1 MFLGCNKQTLKKS
14 DFQEVDFTEKQK
26 IQVVIKNEIY
36 NVMVSFNENNE
47 FTFVFLDEAP
57 VTYKNLLVEVKNDIC
72 TVTGNGLVFEK
83 NINEFNNDFLPKIIY
98 IFLCETDFNNA
109 DFTYNVSEKSCLT
122 EKTVCEKTI
131 VFTVQLSLDD
141 TTQNYTLEVRWA
153 EMQKNCF
160 SAL

>member
-36 NVMVSFNENNE
+36 NVMVSFNEDNE
-47 FTFVFLDEAP
+47 FTFIFLDEAP
-57 VTYKNLLVEVKNDIC
+57 VTYKNLLVEVKNNIC
-72 TVTGNGLVFEK
+72 KVTGNGLVFEK

-109 DFTYNVSEKSCLT
+109 DFIYNVSEKSCLT
-122 EKTVCEKTI
+122 EKMVCEKNI
-131 VFTVQLSLDD
+131 VFTVQLSLDG
-141 TTQNYTLEVRWA
+141 TTQNYTLEVR
-153 EMQKNCF
+153 
-160 SAL
+160 